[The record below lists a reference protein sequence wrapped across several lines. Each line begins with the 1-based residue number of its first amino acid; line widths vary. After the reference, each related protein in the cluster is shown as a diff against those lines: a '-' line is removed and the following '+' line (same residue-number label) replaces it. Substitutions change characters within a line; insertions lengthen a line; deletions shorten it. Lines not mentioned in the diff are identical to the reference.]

1 MTKFKR
7 KLINTL
13 QICLIILF
21 NCFNLNAQF
30 SSGNIV
36 VLQVSD
42 GVATFTS
49 TGNSVVLREYSP
61 GGSATFSL
69 NVPSTGTNAL
79 IVSGAA
85 TSEGGLS
92 LSANNNY
99 LVFTGYAQ
107 SLPNA
112 TSLASSSSSLIN
124 RGIGILDAS
133 GNYTRVSTNPIF
145 HSGGNIRSA
154 ASDGLNNYWS
164 AGSNEGTN
172 YYGTANPTVN
182 IQNTNTN
189 TRCIMTSSNNL
200 YFSTGSG
207 IQGIYKIGNN
217 YPLTVGQSTSVIISV
232 VGTGTGTP
240 SPYAFYF
247 NPTQTICYVA
257 DDRSITNGGGFQ
269 KWVNAAGSWTLAY
282 TLNTGSNSIVGARGV
297 IADFSGANPI
307 VFGTT
312 ADAANNRIVRIVDA
326 GSNST
331 ATTIVTSTT
340 NAIFRGIA
348 FSPCSNAPSI
358 SLVTSNGSICA
369 NQTLSLTVN
378 ATSAASYSWN
388 GSGVFSSPTSSSSSV
403 TGAITGNYT
412 VTAFNGCG
420 STNSIIAVIVLPSPN
435 LSVVS
440 SASTICAGQALTLTA
455 SGANTYTWSNGIIN
469 GVVFNPTV
477 SATYTVIG
485 NGNSCNASSTITINV
500 NPLPSIVANSITI
513 CSGQQGTLS
522 ASGAITYTW
531 SNNSNSSSLVITPSV
546 TTNYSVTA
554 TSSLGCINNFT
565 TQVVVTNSPAITVY
579 STSICAGNS
588 ATLMA
593 GGANT
598 FTWSNGALTNS
609 IIVTPLVSSGYTVL
623 GSLAGCPGIAVGT
636 TTVLVNP
643 LPVVTVSGN
652 SLVCLGS
659 SISQTLSG
667 ANSYSIN
674 AISTA
679 SILTLT
685 PTVTTNYTFI
695 ALSLNGCSASI
706 VKNITVAT
714 LPIIT
719 ISGSSFVCN
728 GSSITQTLLGAS
740 SYSLNGTS
748 TGTLLTL
755 SPITSTVFIIN
766 GVNTNGCS
774 SSINNS
780 ITVNALP
787 SLSLTSSSPTI
798 CVGKTVTLTASG
810 ANLYTWAGNGTGS
823 SIVVTPTA
831 SITYSVVGKS
841 VANCTVSASITQNVE
856 LCTSISEG
864 INYDIKFSIYP
875 NPTSSNVKID
885 FDSKKVFNL
894 QIINLVGTL
903 IHEESHIFSGT
914 IVDIGA
920 MAKGIYFMKLSSG
933 DEIFIKKLIKE

>member
-7 KLINTL
+7 KLINAT
-13 QICLIILF
+13 QICSILLL

-30 SSGNIV
+30 TSGNIV
-36 VLQVSD
+36 VIQVGD
-42 GVATFTS
+42 GVATLTN
-49 TGNSVVLREYSP
+49 TGNPIILREYNL
-61 GGSATFSL
+61 GGSATYSL
-69 NVPSTGTNAL
+69 NVSSTGTNAL

-112 TSLASSSSSLIN
+112 TSLASSSSSLIS
-124 RGIGILDAS
+124 RSIGIADAS
-133 GNYTRVSTNPIF
+133 GNYTRVSTNSIF
-145 HSGGNIRSA
+145 HTGNNIRSA

-164 AGSNEGTN
+164 AGGNEGTN

-189 TRCIMTSSNNL
+189 TRCIMTASNNL
-200 YFSTGSG
+200 YFSTGSAT
-207 IQGIYKIGNN
+207 QGIYKIGTG
-217 YPLTVGQSTSVIISV
+217 YPVITGQTNSLIISP
-232 VGTGTGTP
+232 VGTGTGSP

-247 NPTQTICYVA
+247 NPSQTICYVA

-282 TLNTGSNSIVGARGV
+282 TLNTGSNYTVGARGV
-297 IADFSGANPI
+297 IADFSGVNPI
-307 VFGTT
+307 VYGTS
-312 ADAANNRIVRIVDA
+312 ADAANNRIVSIVDA

-340 NAIFRGIA
+340 NTIFRGIA
-348 FSPCSNAPSI
+348 FSPCGAPSI
-358 SLVTSNGSICA
+358 SLVTSNGTICA

-378 ATSAASYSWN
+378 ATSASSYSWN
-388 GSGVFSSPTSSSSSV
+388 GSGVFSSPTSSSSAV
-403 TGAITGNYT
+403 TGAITGNYSVT
-412 VTAFNGCG
+412 VSNGCG
-420 STNSIIAVIVLPSPN
+420 STNSIIAVTVLPSPN
-435 LSVVS
+435 LSVVC

-455 SGANTYTWSNGIIN
+455 SGANTYTWSNGITN

-485 NGNSCNASSTITINV
+485 NANTCNASSTIAINV

-513 CSGQQGTLS
+513 CSGQQATLS
-522 ASGAITYTW
+522 ASGASTYTW
-531 SNNSNSSSLVITPSV
+531 SNTSNSSSLVITPTI
-546 TTNYSVTA
+546 TTNFSVTA

-565 TQVVVTNSPAITVY
+565 TQVVVTNSPAITLY
-579 STSICAGNS
+579 STSICAGNT

-609 IIVTPLVSSGYTVL
+609 IIVTPLVSTGYTVS
-623 GSLAGCPGIAVGT
+623 GSLVGCPGIAVGT

-685 PTVTTNYTFI
+685 PTVTTNYTFT
-695 ALSLNGCSASI
+695 ALSVNACSASI

-755 SPITSTVFIIN
+755 SPITNTIFIIN

-798 CVGKTVTLTASG
+798 CVGKTVTLTATG
-810 ANLYTWAGNGTGS
+810 ANLYTWVGNGTGS

-831 SITYSVVGKS
+831 SITYSVVGTS
-841 VANCTVSASITQNVE
+841 VANCTVSASIIQNVV
-856 LCTSISEG
+856 LCTSISED

-875 NPTSSNVKID
+875 NPSSSIVKID

-920 MAKGIYFMKLSSG
+920 MAKGIYFIKLSSG
-933 DEIFIKKLIKE
+933 NEIFIKKLIKE